1 MGLFKRKQAPVKPDE
16 AAAASARIVVY
27 GTGCKKC
34 KALLANAQAAT
45 AKTPDRVVYVKIGR
59 AHV

>member
-34 KALLANAQAAT
+34 KALLANAQAA
-45 AKTPDRVVYVKIGR
+45 
-59 AHV
+59 